1 MAVSVSNNRVKLAIV
16 FLVLVEVAQACSC
29 RPVSANEA
37 LGNADVV
44 FRGTIA
50 EIRNPQTEPLNTVLQ
65 HPPRRVVFRV
75 TRVWK
80 GVVGETFEMPAI
92 EHTGGY
98 CLGFW
103 RHLLV
108 VGNDLLVYAYR
119 TKGTADYTTNICS
132 HTQLASDAEKD
143 LRELGLGTAPK
154 KED

>member
-1 MAVSVSNNRVKLAIV
+1 MRVKFAIV

-29 RPVSANEA
+29 RPVSAKEA
-37 LGNADVV
+37 LGNADLV
-44 FRGTIA
+44 FRGTIV
-50 EIRNPQTEPLNTVLQ
+50 EIHSAQTDPLTTVLQ

-92 EHTGGY
+92 EKTGGY

-103 RHLLV
+103 RDLLV

-119 TKGTADYTTNICS
+119 TKGTAGYTTNICS
-132 HTQLASDAEKD
+132 RTQLASNAKD
-143 LRELGLGTAPK
+143 FRELGAGTAPQK
-154 KED
+154 KD